1 MKIYSHIL
9 VIFGLFFMINQGEAH
24 THLSSLVATQGGNSQ
39 NVTDTSGLRQGYWK
53 IMGAMSIEEG
63 YKSGQVIEEGKYIDN
78 KRQGLWKKYY
88 PTGSLRSE
96 ITYSENHPY
105 GYYTTYYADGKT
117 EEEGYWKA
125 NKNTGAFTRFHE
137 NGKPAQ
143 EFTFNSKGKRDGV
156 QNYYYPNGKLQL
168 SVELDNGVAH
178 GIYKSYYPDGSL
190 KEEKRLTNGE
200 VEPESVKKYEPKNA
214 FKIADE
220 TPDLPKSETT
230 PSHTDTPNLAE
241 FRETGFNSLYNRNKQ
256 ISQVGDF
263 MDGRLWNGKW
273 YKYDENGILRKVEV
287 YKEGRFIG
295 YGIIDESNN

>member
-9 VIFGLFFMINQGEAH
+9 VIFGLLFAINQGVAH
-24 THLSSLVATQGGNSQ
+24 TSISILRTTQDGTSQ
-39 NVTDTSGLRQGYWK
+39 NVTDTNGLRQGYWK

-63 YKSGQVIEEGKYIDN
+63 YKNGQIIEEGAYIDN

-125 NKNTGAFTRFHE
+125 NKNTGEFKRFHE

-143 EFTFNSKGKRDGV
+143 VFTFNSKGKRDGV

-178 GIYKSYYPDGSL
+178 GDYKSYYPDGTL

-200 VEPESVKKYEPKNA
+200 VEPGSVKTYEPKRE

-220 TPDLPKSETT
+220 TPDLPKSETI
-230 PSHTDTPNLAE
+230 PSHADTPNLAE
-241 FRETGFNSLYNRNKQ
+241 FQETGFNTLYNRNKQ
-256 ISQVGDF
+256 MSQVGDF
-263 MDGRLWNGKW
+263 IDGRLWNGKW